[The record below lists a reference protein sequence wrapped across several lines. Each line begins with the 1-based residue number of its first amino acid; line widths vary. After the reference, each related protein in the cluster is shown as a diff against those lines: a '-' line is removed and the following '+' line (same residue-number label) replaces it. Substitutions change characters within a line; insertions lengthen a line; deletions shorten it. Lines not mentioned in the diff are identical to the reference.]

1 MSTSLLPSLIDVY
14 RLEADDFHA
23 GQLPYF
29 VNEWRALTSDTE
41 ILETVTGQHI
51 EFNETPVQ
59 TFQLCWG
66 EKEARIIDTE
76 ISDLLS
82 KGVITESVH
91 ERDEFI
97 STIFLRPKKDGTH
110 RMILNLKSLNQ
121 YVTYYHFKMD
131 TIRTAVEMM
140 TPGCY
145 MCSVDLKSAYY
156 SVAIAPRDSTR
167 AQGKTQSQKDAPSA
181 LLS

>member
-1 MSTSLLPSLIDVY
+1 MLQTIQVRKYESLLPSLVEAY
-14 RLEADDFHA
+14 RLEADDFKA

-29 VNEWRALTSDTE
+29 VNEWRALTSDTG

-51 EFNETPVQ
+51 EFNDTPVQ
-59 TFQLCWG
+59 I
-66 EKEARIIDTE
+66 KEAYIIDTE

-97 STIFLRPKKDGTH
+97 STIFLRRKKDGTH

-131 TIRTAVEMM
+131 TIHTAVEMN
-140 TPGCY
+140 
-145 MCSVDLKSAYY
+145 D
-156 SVAIAPRDSTR
+156 DTR
-167 AQGKTQSQKDAPSA
+167 MLHVFS
-181 LLS
+181 LS

>member
-1 MSTSLLPSLIDVY
+1 MQLRFKLTP
-14 RLEADDFHA
+14 RFNHA
-23 GQLPYF
+23 G
-29 VNEWRALTSDTE
+29 
-41 ILETVTGQHI
+41 
-51 EFNETPVQ
+51 VQ
-59 TFQLCWG
+59 
-66 EKEARIIDTE
+66 KEAWIIDTE

-131 TIRTAVEMM
+131 TIHTAVEIN
-140 TPGCY
+140 
-145 MCSVDLKSAYY
+145 D
-156 SVAIAPRDSTR
+156 DTR
-167 AQGKTQSQKDAPSA
+167 MLHVFSWS
-181 LLS
+181 

>member
-1 MSTSLLPSLIDVY
+1 MLQTIQVRKYESLLPSLVEAY
-14 RLEADDFHA
+14 RLEADDFQA

-29 VNEWRALTSDTE
+29 VNEWRALTSDTG

-51 EFNETPVQ
+51 EFNDTPVQ
-59 TFQLCWG
+59 INPPFQPRLG
-66 EKEARIIDTE
+66 EKEAYIIDTE

-82 KGVITESVH
+82 KGVITKSVH

-97 STIFLRPKKDGTH
+97 STIFLRRKKDGTH

-131 TIRTAVEMM
+131 TIHTAVEMN
-140 TPGCY
+140 
-145 MCSVDLKSAYY
+145 D
-156 SVAIAPRDSTR
+156 DTR
-167 AQGKTQSQKDAPSA
+167 MLHVFS
-181 LLS
+181 LS

>member
-1 MSTSLLPSLIDVY
+1 MLQTIQVSEYESLLPSLVEVY
-14 RLEADDFHA
+14 RLEADDFQA

-59 TFQLCWG
+59 INPPFQPCWG
-66 EKEARIIDTE
+66 EKEACVIDTE
-76 ISDLLS
+76 ISGLLS

-97 STIFLRPKKDGTH
+97 STIFLRPQKDGTH

-140 TPGCY
+140 TPECY
-145 MCSVDLKSAYY
+145 MC
-156 SVAIAPRDSTR
+156 
-167 AQGKTQSQKDAPSA
+167 
-181 LLS
+181 